1 MGDTMPNRILK
12 ESICT
17 SCEIDRLTTE
27 EENLFYRLLVNCD
40 DFGRMDARAP
50 VLISKCYPLRIHK
63 LDDEQVDTELQ
74 TLARVGLVTLY
85 EINGKR
91 YLFITNWE
99 KHQQKRARHSKYPD
113 PNGVKSSAINRNH
126 PQSNVPETTRI
137 ENTRIE
143 NADIKRNQKK
153 PKDNKRPYGEFQN
166 VLLTD
171 AEYNM
176 LDARFG
182 GPEAKNKIEV
192 LSAAIE
198 SKGYKYKSHYAAIL
212 NWARRENGKA
222 RRGNQPLPR
231 NEDYGDPPA

>member
-1 MGDTMPNRILK
+1 MPNRILK

-99 KHQQKRARHSKYPD
+99 KHQQKRAKHSKYPD
-113 PNGVKSSAINRNH
+113 PLQTSVINGNH
-126 PQSNVPETTRI
+126 LQSNVPETTRI

-143 NADIKRNQKK
+143 NADIKCNQKK
-153 PKDNKRPYGEFQN
+153 PKQQRKAYGNFKN

-171 AEYNM
+171 REYSR
-176 LDARFG
+176 L
-182 GPEAKNKIEV
+182 EAKFGVELHDKIEA
-192 LSAAIE
+192 LSLGIA
-198 SKGYKYKSHYAAIL
+198 SKGYKYTDFYATIL
-212 NWARRENGKA
+212 NWDRREKRAEAKRN
-222 RRGNQPLPR
+222 PR
-231 NEDYGDPPA
+231 EIPGPGERTPTPDYPD

>member
-1 MGDTMPNRILK
+1 MPNRILK

-99 KHQQKRARHSKYPD
+99 KHQQKRAKHSKYPD
-113 PNGVKSSAINRNH
+113 PVQASDTNGNH
-126 PQSNVPETTRI
+126 MQSNVPETTRI
-137 ENTRIE
+137 REYENREYE
-143 NADIKRNQKK
+143 NADIKHHQKK
-153 PKDNKRPYGEFQN
+153 PKQQRKAYGNFKN

-171 AEYNM
+171 REYSR
-176 LDARFG
+176 L
-182 GPEAKNKIEV
+182 EAKFGVELHDKIEA
-192 LSAAIE
+192 LSLGIA
-198 SKGYKYKSHYAAIL
+198 SKGYKYTDFYATIL
-212 NWARRENGKA
+212 NWDRREKRAEAKRN
-222 RRGNQPLPR
+222 PR
-231 NEDYGDPPA
+231 EIPGPGERTPTPDYPD